1 MTILIYSFS
10 VFFLGVFF
18 NILLL
23 SISNLR
29 FFDILYDI
37 NYLKPQSFHSRP
49 IICIGG
55 ISIYLL
61 FFTTTIFFQKFEI
74 FFNFLFILT
83 PIFIIGL
90 IDDLKLKLSPSTRL
104 FLIIFSLLI
113 IIHLLNINIFNIDIY
128 FLQKILNEY
137 YFLKLLFVCLCF
149 IFLINGSNFIDGFN
163 GLLGIHSIV
172 LITILNFINYYF
184 NNYELFLIG
193 MIFFSSILSFLFFN
207 FPNAKIF
214 LGDAGSYLIGTIIAY
229 LAIETSNQTYHINPF
244 FFSAILF
251 YLFFEVFFSF
261 FRKILI
267 NQTSPLK
274 PDKYHLHMLLYK
286 NIYEKIKNKNKSN
299 YLTSLIINGLFLL
312 LITPLMFLFNSSI
325 FCKLYFLILIIFY
338 LLFYIW
344 LNKQKKTKF
353 ILK

>member
-1 MTILIYSFS
+1 MTILFYSLSTF
-10 VFFLGVFF
+10 VFGVLF
-18 NILLL
+18 NIFLL
-23 SISNLR
+23 SISRLR
-29 FFDILYDI
+29 FFDILYDK
-37 NYLKPQSFHSRP
+37 NYLKPQSFHSKP
-49 IICIGG
+49 IICLGG

-61 FFTTTIFFQKFEI
+61 FFIASIFFNKFEM
-74 FFNFLFILT
+74 FFNFLYILT

-90 IDDLKLKLSPSTRL
+90 LDDIKLNLSPSARL
-104 FLIIFSLLI
+104 FFIIFSLLI
-113 IIHLLNINIFNIDIY
+113 IISSLNINIFNIDIY
-128 FLQKILNEY
+128 FLQNLLNEH
-137 YFLKLLFVCLCF
+137 YFLKLLFVTLCF

-163 GLLGIHSIV
+163 GLLGIHAII

-184 NNYELFLIG
+184 NNYELLLVG

-207 FPNAKIF
+207 FPNARMF

-229 LAIETSNQTYHINPF
+229 LAIETSNQTSNINPF
-244 FFSAILF
+244 FFAAILF

-274 PDKYHLHMLLYK
+274 PDKYHLHMILYK

-299 YLTSLIINGLFLL
+299 YLTSVSVNGFFIL
-312 LITPLMFLFNSSI
+312 LIAALIFLFRNSI
-325 FCKLYFLILIIFY
+325 FCKLYFLNLIIFY

-344 LNKQKKTKF
+344 LNKEKN
-353 ILK
+353 

>member
-1 MTILIYSFS
+1 MTILFYSLSTF
-10 VFFLGVFF
+10 VFGVLF
-18 NILLL
+18 NIFLL
-23 SISNLR
+23 SISRLR
-29 FFDILYDI
+29 FFDILYDK
-37 NYLKPQSFHSRP
+37 NYLKPQSFHSKP
-49 IICIGG
+49 IICLGG

-61 FFTTTIFFQKFEI
+61 FFIASIFFNKFEM
-74 FFNFLFILT
+74 FFNFLYILT

-90 IDDLKLKLSPSTRL
+90 LDDIKLNLSPSARL
-104 FLIIFSLLI
+104 FFIIFSLLI
-113 IIHLLNINIFNIDIY
+113 TISSLNINIFDIDIY
-128 FLQKILNEY
+128 FLQNFLNEH
-137 YFLKLLFVCLCF
+137 YFLKLLFVTLCF

-163 GLLGIHSIV
+163 GLLGIHAII

-184 NNYELFLIG
+184 NNYELLLVG

-207 FPNAKIF
+207 FPNARIF

-229 LAIETSNQTYHINPF
+229 LAIETSNQTSNINPF
-244 FFSAILF
+244 FFAAILF

-274 PDKYHLHMLLYK
+274 PDKYHLHMILYK

-299 YLTSLIINGLFLL
+299 YLTSLIINGFFIL
-312 LITPLMFLFNSSI
+312 LIVPLIFLFKNSI
-325 FCKLYFLILIIFY
+325 FCKLYFLNLIIFY

-344 LNKQKKTKF
+344 LNKEKN
-353 ILK
+353 

>member
-1 MTILIYSFS
+1 MTILFYSLSTF
-10 VFFLGVFF
+10 VFGVLF
-18 NILLL
+18 NIFLL
-23 SISNLR
+23 SISRLR
-29 FFDILYDI
+29 FFDILYDK
-37 NYLKPQSFHSRP
+37 NYLKPQSFHSKP
-49 IICIGG
+49 IICLGG

-61 FFTTTIFFQKFEI
+61 FFIASIFFNKFEM
-74 FFNFLFILT
+74 FFNFLYILT

-90 IDDLKLKLSPSTRL
+90 LDDIKLNLSPSARL
-104 FLIIFSLLI
+104 FFIIFSLLI
-113 IIHLLNINIFNIDIY
+113 IISSLNINIFDIDIY
-128 FLQKILNEY
+128 FLQNFLNEH
-137 YFLKLLFVCLCF
+137 YFLKLLFVTLCF

-163 GLLGIHSIV
+163 GLLGIHAII

-184 NNYELFLIG
+184 NNYELLLVG

-207 FPNAKIF
+207 FPNARIF

-229 LAIETSNQTYHINPF
+229 LAIETSNQTSNINPF
-244 FFSAILF
+244 FFAAILF

-274 PDKYHLHMLLYK
+274 PDKYHLHMILYK

-299 YLTSLIINGLFLL
+299 YLTSLIINGFFIL
-312 LITPLMFLFNSSI
+312 LIVPLIFLFKNSI
-325 FCKLYFLILIIFY
+325 FCKLYFLNLIIFY

-344 LNKQKKTKF
+344 LNKEKN
-353 ILK
+353 

>member
-1 MTILIYSFS
+1 MTILFYSLSIF
-10 VFFLGVFF
+10 VFGVFF
-18 NILLL
+18 NIFLL
-23 SISNLR
+23 SISHLR
-29 FFDILYDI
+29 FFDILYDK
-37 NYLKPQSFHSRP
+37 NYLKPQSFHSKP
-49 IICIGG
+49 VICLGG

-61 FFTTTIFFQKFEI
+61 FFITSIFFKKFEI
-74 FFNFLFILT
+74 FFNFLFLLT

-90 IDDLKLKLSPSTRL
+90 LDDIKLNLSPSKRL
-104 FLIIFSLLI
+104 IFITFSLLI
-113 IIHLLNINIFNIDIY
+113 IIYSLNINIFDIDIY
-128 FLQKILNEY
+128 FLQNFLNEY
-137 YFLKLLFVCLCF
+137 YFLKLLFVTLCF

-163 GLLGIHSIV
+163 GLLGIHAIV

-184 NNYELFLIG
+184 NNYELLLIG

-207 FPNAKIF
+207 FPNARMF

-229 LAIETSNQTYHINPF
+229 LAIETSNQTSNINPF
-244 FFSAILF
+244 FFAAILF

-274 PDKYHLHMLLYK
+274 PDKYHLHMILYK

-299 YLTSLIINGLFLL
+299 YLTSLIINGFFIL
-312 LITPLMFLFNSSI
+312 LIAPLIFLSKNSI
-325 FCKLYFLILIIFY
+325 FCKLYFLNLIIFY

-344 LNKQKKTKF
+344 LNKEKK
-353 ILK
+353 LN